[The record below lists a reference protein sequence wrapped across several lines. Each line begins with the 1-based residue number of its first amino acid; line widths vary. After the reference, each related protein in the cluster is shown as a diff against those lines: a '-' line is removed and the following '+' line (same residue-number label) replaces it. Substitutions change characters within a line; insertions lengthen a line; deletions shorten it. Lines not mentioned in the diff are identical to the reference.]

1 MRYTRQQL
9 ISTLSRLVPAEA
21 REIGKRAGLLGLS
34 VCLPLCMYGDAA
46 DCWFTG
52 GETGGVSY
60 EEKGRT
66 WHTLSSAEGFVEEGT
81 ASWYGP
87 GFHGRFTA
95 SGEKYNQFAMTAA
108 HTILPLQTEVRVK
121 NLENG
126 RTVVLRIN
134 DRGPFVNGRVID
146 LSRAAAQK
154 LGVLG
159 PGTARVR
166 ITSLDTE
173 APEAAPVADV
183 NGTFFIQVGVF
194 GEKENADR
202 AAATLAERG
211 FPAVQKTTS
220 RGNQRVLA
228 GPWPDLNTAND
239 KLWSVR
245 QAFPEA
251 YVMSDDGDDDKDDD
265 DS

>member
-1 MRYTRQQL
+1 MRIQR
-9 ISTLSRLVPAEA
+9 
-21 REIGKRAGLLGLS
+21 K
-34 VCLPLCMYGDAA
+34 CLPLLFVVLCAA
-46 DCWFTG
+46 SALFLAGCASGSWHK
-52 GETGGVSY
+52 GGVPGSRPY
-60 EEKGRT
+60 TVNGKRYVPL
-66 WHTLSSAEGFVEEGT
+66 LSAKGFVEEGK

-87 GFHGRFTA
+87 GFHGRYTA

-108 HTILPLQTEVRVK
+108 HKILPLQTEVRVK
-121 NLENG
+121 NLDNG

-134 DRGPFVNGRVID
+134 DRGPFVGGRVID

-166 ITSLDTE
+166 ITSLDTGE
-173 APEAAPVADV
+173 PASAPAADV
-183 NGTFFIQVGVF
+183 RGTFFIQVGVF

-202 AAATLAERG
+202 AVSALADRG
-211 FPAVQKTTS
+211 FPAVQRTTS

-245 QAFPEA
+245 QTFPES
-251 YVMSDDGDDDKDDD
+251 YVMSDDTSDADGSDDD
-265 DS
+265 

>member
-1 MRYTRQQL
+1 MCIRQKCLSLLPLLFCIAAALLFSGCASRSWHKGGVPGSRPYT
-9 ISTLSRLVPAEA
+9 VN
-21 REIGKRAGLLGLS
+21 GKRYVPLL
-34 VCLPLCMYGDAA
+34 
-46 DCWFTG
+46 
-52 GETGGVSY
+52 
-60 EEKGRT
+60 
-66 WHTLSSAEGFVEEGT
+66 SAKGFVEEGT

-126 RTVVLRIN
+126 RTAVLRIN

-166 ITSLDTE
+166 ISSLDTE
-173 APEAAPVADV
+173 APEAAPVTDV

-202 AAATLAERG
+202 AAASLAERG

-220 RGNQRVLA
+220 RGNHRVLA

-245 QAFPEA
+245 QTFPEA

-265 DS
+265 GY

>member
-1 MRYTRQQL
+1 M
-9 ISTLSRLVPAEA
+9 
-21 REIGKRAGLLGLS
+21 
-34 VCLPLCMYGDAA
+34 
-46 DCWFTG
+46 
-52 GETGGVSY
+52 
-60 EEKGRT
+60 
-66 WHTLSSAEGFVEEGT
+66 
-81 ASWYGP
+81 
-87 GFHGRFTA
+87 
-95 SGEKYNQFAMTAA
+95 
-108 HTILPLQTEVRVK
+108 
-121 NLENG
+121 
-126 RTVVLRIN
+126 VLRIN

-220 RGNQRVLA
+220 RGKQRVLA

-251 YVMSDDGDDDKDDD
+251 YVMSDDGNDDKDDD